1 MNELE
6 RTPRVLRILIVE
18 DTAER
23 QELLQSLYREHAW
36 VLVHTAARAV
46 RLVQAYDFD
55 LVSLDFNLAGPD
67 DGDAVASALRESR
80 NAGPGAFHEP
90 ARGRAAAGVVAAC
103 GEYSSLPPHAQQCDH
118 EGDPCRVARR
128 GLCRLACPPA
138 HARATRW

>member
-55 LVSLDFNLAGPD
+55 LVSLDFNLASPD
-67 DGDAVASALRESR
+67 DGDAVATALRESR
-80 NAGPGAFHEP
+80 NAATPVLVHSMNPHGA
-90 ARGRAAAGVVAAC
+90 ARLQELLPHAVSIPVFRLTRSNAIMKGIRAALREGV
-103 GEYSSLPPHAQQCDH
+103 P
-118 EGDPCRVARR
+118 
-128 GLCRLACPPA
+128 
-138 HARATRW
+138 